1 MRVTDI
7 LASAKSTL
15 FTLELLPPL
24 KGGDFHAVSASI
36 DQLMPYH
43 PAYINITNH
52 REEVVR
58 HSDDKGLYHSVKVR
72 HRAGTASVAAAIHYK
87 YGVEV
92 VPHLIC
98 GGSTAQE
105 IENTLVDLCFLGID
119 NVLVLR
125 GDAGKDEPQFS
136 PCDGGYLYAID
147 LLKQVKDLNNSKLL
161 DPKMSASMKA
171 NFCCGVAG
179 YPEVH
184 GEALNRAQD
193 LLHLKA
199 KVDAGADYIVTQMFF
214 DPEIFIRFVADCRA
228 IGISVPIIPGIKPLA
243 SKKQLDLL
251 PDLFHIDIPELLRKE
266 VQAAKTDVAVRQIGV
281 EWAIEQC
288 KRLKADG
295 VPALHFYTM
304 SKADNVE
311 AVVKAVF

>member
-7 LASAKSTL
+7 LANAKSTL

-24 KGGDFHAVSASI
+24 KGADFHAISTSI
-36 DQLMPYH
+36 DQLMPYQ

-58 HSDDKGLYHSVKVR
+58 HADERGLYQSAKVR
-72 HRAGTASVAAAIHYK
+72 LRAGTASVAAAIHYK

-125 GDAGKDEPQFS
+125 GDAGKGEPQFS
-136 PCDGGYLYAID
+136 PCDGGYSYAID
-147 LLKQVKDLNNSKLL
+147 LLHQVKELNSGKLL
-161 DPKMSASMKA
+161 DPKMSAFTKA

-184 GEALNRAQD
+184 GEAICRDTD
-193 LLHLKA
+193 LMHLKA

-214 DPEIFIRFVADCRA
+214 DPEIFFRFVKDCRS
-228 IGISVPIIPGIKPLA
+228 IGITVPIIPGIKPFA
-243 SKKQLDLL
+243 GKGQLELL
-251 PDLFHIDIPELLRKE
+251 PKLFHIEIPEALRAE
-266 VQAAKTDVAVRQIGV
+266 ILAAPTDAAVRQVGV
-281 EWAIEQC
+281 EWAIDQC
-288 KRLKADG
+288 RQLKSFG

-311 AVVKAVF
+311 AIVKAVF